1 MPRNYVPGHA
11 GAHANLSVPN
21 LRGGSNAAPS
31 IVTSWCRFAAAL
43 GERWRASGVRR
54 RALASPMNAMEGQS
68 ETQQR
73 EAAEECD
80 SLAKTSSRYGR
91 GTEALA
97 WLLVP
102 PAAIALISTAIVVE
116 LLDLLTFRLF
126 RLQDATRNAVTK
138 IEKATRIEGNSS
150 WSQYFVTYRACMSSR
165 GLHGGQVTAARV

>member
-1 MPRNYVPGHA
+1 MPRRRSLRPGA
-11 GAHANLSVPN
+11 GLLLLLAS
-21 LRGGSNAAPS
+21 GGALQG
-31 IVTSWCRFAAAL
+31 CAAA
-43 GERWRASGVRR
+43 RWQV
-54 RALASPMNAMEGQS
+54 PMNAMEGQS

-80 SLAKTSSRYGR
+80 SLAKTSSRYDR

-138 IEKATRIEGNSS
+138 IEKGYSDRRQLVVEPVLRYLSRMHEQSGATWRPGNRSPRRRHPDAES
-150 WSQYFVTYRACMSSR
+150 AS
-165 GLHGGQVTAARV
+165 